1 MTKLFLEL
9 LVATKHI
16 TKLVILHQQNVGV
29 GLCLTNECQHIKI
42 THYHQSPSSL
52 SILTLLTRVTRQT
65 TVNTDRLNSSNY
77 MSNDL
82 QSQHERITLD
92 RELTGMNSLCVS
104 LNQPSSLPSFEV
116 LFNIYFLYVSILSFF
131 ILVGSV
137 YIQKHGPMKLELE
150 AGCISSL

>member
-1 MTKLFLEL
+1 MTKQFLEL
-9 LVATKHI
+9 LFATKHI
-16 TKLVILHQQNVGV
+16 TKLVILHQQNVGVV

-104 LNQPSSLPSFEV
+104 LINLLSCFLLKSFSISLLYLCQYYHSSS
-116 LFNIYFLYVSILSFF
+116 
-131 ILVGSV
+131 
-137 YIQKHGPMKLELE
+137 
-150 AGCISSL
+150 

>member
-9 LVATKHI
+9 LFATKHI

-65 TVNTDRLNSSNY
+65 TVNTGWTPQIICPMTSNP
-77 MSNDL
+77 NT
-82 QSQHERITLD
+82 R
-92 RELTGMNSLCVS
+92 G
-104 LNQPSSLPSFEV
+104 
-116 LFNIYFLYVSILSFF
+116 
-131 ILVGSV
+131 
-137 YIQKHGPMKLELE
+137 
-150 AGCISSL
+150 

>member
-9 LVATKHI
+9 LFATKHI

-104 LNQPSSLPSFEV
+104 LIKLLPCLLLKSFSISIFYLCQYYHSSS
-116 LFNIYFLYVSILSFF
+116 
-131 ILVGSV
+131 
-137 YIQKHGPMKLELE
+137 
-150 AGCISSL
+150 

>member
-92 RELTGMNSLCVS
+92 RELTEMNSLCVS
-104 LNQPSSLPSFEV
+104 LIKLLPCLLLKSFSISIFCLCQYYHSSS
-116 LFNIYFLYVSILSFF
+116 
-131 ILVGSV
+131 
-137 YIQKHGPMKLELE
+137 
-150 AGCISSL
+150 